1 MPAAYSLDLRVRVV
15 NAVREGTPPAHA
27 AGLFKVGLRTVTRW
41 AKRLRTTGSCAA
53 SPSGG
58 DRRSMPL
65 EAHKEYLLD
74 LTAAEPDLTL
84 AEIQARLEA
93 AHGLRKGTSS
103 LDRFFRRHEITYK
116 KKPCTP
122 PNRTART

>member
-15 NAVREGTPPAHA
+15 NAVREGLPPGHA
-27 AGLFKVGLRTVTRW
+27 ASLFKVSLSTVTRW
-41 AKRLRTTGSCAA
+41 SRRLRTAGGCAA

-65 EAHKEYLLD
+65 EERADYLMA

-93 AHGLRKGTSS
+93 AHGLRKAVSS
-103 LDRFFRRHEITYK
+103 LHRFFRRHKVTFK
-116 KKPCTP
+116 KNPS
-122 PNRTART
+122 RR

>member
-1 MPAAYSLDLRVRVV
+1 M
-15 NAVREGTPPAHA
+15 NAVREGTPPGHA
-27 AGLFKVGLRTVTRW
+27 ASLFQVSLSTVTRW
-41 AKRLRTTGSCAA
+41 SRRLRMTGGCAA

-65 EAHKEYLLD
+65 EAREDYLLD
-74 LTAAEPDLTL
+74 LATAEPDLTL

-103 LDRFFRRHEITYK
+103 LDRFFRRHKITYK
-116 KKPCTP
+116 KPFTP
-122 PNRTART
+122 LNKSGRT